1 MKVSPELVIKEISDI
16 LLDIDENDR
25 ALCDDIITNL
35 EKTAVDYIRKNKVIK
50 IPYIGNYAFNRL
62 YLNLKEHHKE
72 LKAYRKTV
80 DIHTYKDTVRNL
92 VKDEKEKLNKEIKT
106 ELHLNKFR
114 TKNKK
119 RYYELATKHGVTYA
133 KVWLNFHYKAT
144 PVPFDEEVQRMF
156 EVYEKC

>member
-16 LLDIDENDR
+16 LLDINEDDR

-72 LKAYRKTV
+72 LKVYRKTV

-92 VKDEKEKLNKEIKT
+92 VKDEKEQLNKEIKT

-114 TKNKK
+114 K
-119 RYYELATKHGVTYA
+119 
-133 KVWLNFHYKAT
+133 
-144 PVPFDEEVQRMF
+144 
-156 EVYEKC
+156 